1 MHELAKA
8 AVKYLASFTLII
20 QRHGNTDPVE
30 PGQSD
35 LDRKLSNL
43 GKYQSVDA
51 TVKRDKMGYKPT
63 FKLASIA
70 ERCVDTVAPMPIE
83 RETVKL
89 PELYVKMATLEDQA
103 IMDSAVKELKYAP
116 LNAYVENENVYD
128 ALERWTALATLCV
141 TTEVARRSLK
151 PDDVILIGC
160 HAVLS
165 PALALMLI
173 SRGRFCICEDLSVDK
188 LLALNLEEAQQIII
202 EQGCLK
208 HVL

>member
-1 MHELAKA
+1 MQELAKA

-20 QRHGNTDPVE
+20 QRHGNTDPLE

-35 LDRKLSNL
+35 LDRKLSKL
-43 GKYQSVDA
+43 GTYQSVDA
-51 TVKRDKMGYKPT
+51 AVKRDQMGYKPT

-70 ERCVDTVAPMPIE
+70 ERCVDTVAPKPIE
-83 RETVKL
+83 LATVKL
-89 PELYVKMATLEDQA
+89 PELYAKMVTPEDQSVIDA
-103 IMDSAVKELKYAP
+103 AVEIFKYAP

-128 ALERWTALATLCV
+128 ALERWTAIAALCV
-141 TTEVARRSLK
+141 TTEVARRNLK

-165 PALALMLI
+165 QALALRLI
-173 SRGRFCICEDLSVDK
+173 ARGRFDHEQDRSVDK
-188 LLALNLEEAQQIII
+188 LLALNLDEAEQIII
-202 EQGCLK
+202 EQGNLK